1 MNRRDLTRFVELKK
15 VLEDEEREDDFSF
28 FRDDVTEDL
37 NYKFRLQNAKH
48 LYKWSAIQIRM
59 EARFLVKQIINVV

>member
-37 NYKFRLQNAKH
+37 NYK
-48 LYKWSAIQIRM
+48 
-59 EARFLVKQIINVV
+59 